1 MSPPLGSRSVPLG
14 ATSVTFSRVPKHW
27 VALFEPV
34 WRIPGVPSSIFPER
48 KCTVAKGTQVSLV
61 DDLDGSQAAGTVGF
75 APDGKVYE
83 LDLSDANASR
93 LRDALAPFVA

>member
-1 MSPPLGSRSVPLG
+1 M
-14 ATSVTFSRVPKHW
+14 AQKVTV
-27 VALFEPV
+27 EM
-34 WRIPGVPSSIFPER
+34 
-48 KCTVAKGTQVSLV
+48 T